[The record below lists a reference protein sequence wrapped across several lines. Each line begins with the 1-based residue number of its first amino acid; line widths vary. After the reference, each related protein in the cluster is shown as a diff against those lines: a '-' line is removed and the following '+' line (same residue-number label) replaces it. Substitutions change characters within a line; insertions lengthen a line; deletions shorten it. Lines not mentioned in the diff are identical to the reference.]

1 MLMVIH
7 EELSADD
14 LWEPLKSELEK
25 RAGDGQCFLQ
35 MFPERRKWM
44 SNSIQELREIA
55 DDIDQYHRDAT
66 IASVAGS
73 SASAVGGILTAAGII
88 AAPFTSG
95 TSLVLSG
102 VGAGVGIAG
111 SATNLTAGVTE
122 TVARSNKQQRVDEIL
137 EEYNKGCKEMSACL
151 KEVCGVIKLCCEGLG
166 AEVAWQQSGEGKP
179 ECVSAVCR
187 QVTGRETGGLDYKQE
202 QSFALTHSIKQLAA
216 LSREIPNASH
226 IKESVRIN
234 GLISGSLPLLS
245 RVVSGVLSAL
255 SVVLDVFSIMK
266 DSIDL
271 SKGSKTRAAQTV
283 RATAQSMEHEL
294 NAYEGIYIF
303 LNKVVKLD

>member
-1 MLMVIH
+1 MGDWWLP
-7 EELSADD
+7 AYNDR
-14 LWEPLKSELEK
+14 EPLKSELEK

-137 EEYNKGCKEMSACL
+137 EEYNKGCKEMS
-151 KEVCGVIKLCCEGLG
+151 
-166 AEVAWQQSGEGKP
+166 
-179 ECVSAVCR
+179 
-187 QVTGRETGGLDYKQE
+187 
-202 QSFALTHSIKQLAA
+202 QLAA

-303 LNKVVKLD
+303 LNKVVNECRADLQNYNLDYKMTC

>member
-1 MLMVIH
+1 
-7 EELSADD
+7 
-14 LWEPLKSELEK
+14 
-25 RAGDGQCFLQ
+25 CFLQ

-137 EEYNKGCKEMSACL
+137 EEYNK
-151 KEVCGVIKLCCEGLG
+151 
-166 AEVAWQQSGEGKP
+166 EVA
-179 ECVSAVCR
+179 C
-187 QVTGRETGGLDYKQE
+187 
-202 QSFALTHSIKQLAA
+202 FALTHSIKQLAA

-294 NAYEGIYIF
+294 NAISILTFPTSSLGAGNLTTVVGICLCSLASVELTCRITT
-303 LNKVVKLD
+303 LIIK